1 MRISCNDMKLKRL
14 AKDDTIAIIAT
25 AKKIDQQYISR
36 AIELLESWGLRVLLG
51 KHVLAEHHQF
61 AGTDS
66 QRAEDL
72 QWAVNSPDIKAVICA
87 RGGYGTVRIVD
98 KVDYSALLKNQKWFV
113 GFSDVTVLHN
123 HFHGHFNL
131 PTIHGTVPLNFP
143 SSGTNQNLES
153 LKELLF
159 NGNVAYTIKANAFNR
174 LGEATAPIV
183 GGNLAM
189 LESLAGTNSDIQ
201 TENKILFLEEISE
214 YAYRVDRMLWN
225 LKKGGKLDKLAGLIL
240 GGFTD
245 IKEGKDHFGWDGYEM
260 VQEIVREYNYPVC
273 YGFPAGHQAENR
285 AFMLGV
291 PTKLSVQEV
300 GVTFSQS
307 WQNTMT

>member
-1 MRISCNDMKLKRL
+1 MELKTL
-14 AKDDTIAIIAT
+14 SEGDTVAIIAT
-25 AKKIDQQYISR
+25 AKKIDQQYITR
-36 AIELLESWGLRVLLG
+36 AIKLLESWGLQVQIG
-51 KHVLAEHHQF
+51 KHVLAQHHQF
-61 AGTDS
+61 AGSDD

-72 QWAVNSPDIKAVICA
+72 QWVVTSPEIKAVICA
-87 RGGYGTVRIVD
+87 RGGYGTVRIID
-98 KVDYSALLKNQKWFV
+98 KVDYSKLSQYPKWFV

-123 HFHGHFNL
+123 HFHTHFNL

-143 SSGTNQNLES
+143 KLGTDQNLES
-153 LKELLF
+153 LRELLF
-159 NGNVAYTIKANAFNR
+159 NGNAQYAIEPHPFNQ
-174 LGEATAPIV
+174 LGDVTAPIV

-189 LESLAGTNSDIQ
+189 LESLAGTNSDIN

-260 VQEIVREYNYPVC
+260 VQEIAKDYNYPVC

-285 AFMLGV
+285 AFMLGA
-291 PTKLSVQEV
+291 PTYLSVQEDR
-300 GVTFSQS
+300 VTFSQS
-307 WQNTMT
+307 WQNTTT